1 MVRRPPGPGP
11 QAFGN
16 GGDRGNGDD
25 IADLF
30 SRVAIGTPGRIIYAP
45 VLLAQIDGGRIY
57 GGRIYLEV
65 HRDIY
70 KQGVDMVQTVQ
81 RLATARGISALLDWQ
96 RVEEVIR
103 TQEGVA
109 REVTLRPS
117 LRMEG
122 GE

>member
-1 MVRRPPGPGP
+1 MLVN
-11 QAFGN
+11 F
-16 GGDRGNGDD
+16 
-25 IADLF
+25 
-30 SRVAIGTPGRIIYAP
+30 
-45 VLLAQIDGGRIY
+45 AQSSIHY
-57 GGRIYLEV
+57 QV

-70 KQGVDMVQTVQ
+70 EQGVDMVQTVQ